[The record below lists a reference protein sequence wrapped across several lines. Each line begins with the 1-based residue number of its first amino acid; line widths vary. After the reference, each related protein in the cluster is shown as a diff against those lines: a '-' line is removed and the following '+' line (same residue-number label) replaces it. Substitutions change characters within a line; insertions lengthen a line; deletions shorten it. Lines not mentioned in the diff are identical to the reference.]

1 VANSVGP
8 PSDAGQ
14 EGHFPG
20 PPGQPPAAATPPAKL
35 RPARAW
41 YWVALVVFLAGVGW
55 VGGGVYLVAERVD
68 SFQRVPLPGE
78 GEVSLD
84 HSGGYVIYYEGP
96 GAETGNIPDFT
107 VNVTPRSAS
116 AAVQGLEH
124 YESSVIYSFGSRE
137 GRAVFTL
144 QVASPGTFLIEA
156 TGGPATSGDSSLAI
170 GSSIA
175 GRIVGILVPSAV
187 LMVVAVGGAIAIA
200 IVRRRR
206 RRSTTDYP
214 PPPSG
219 GYPPAPPPV
228 EGPPSEPEWKR
239 KARRREVFAA
249 IGVGAVLLVAIIAA
263 GVAGGDTD
271 AGTTAGVPATTEEPA
286 TTEAAEPDPETTDAP
301 AVTTSAVP
309 VPAGPTTV
317 AMGQSIDVVIDAE
330 FEQGKTYATVTLAN
344 PTTAEVEPGE
354 FGMEPTN
361 GLFLVVDANVAVL
374 ANSQGTFA
382 IADFDFTFVG
392 GDGSVYEV
400 GFATEFGPT
409 LDAELLTL
417 DAKLSAGQKAS
428 GKLVFDIPHDKLAG
442 GKVQLVDTYEDY
454 GEPLAFW
461 TL

>member
-1 VANSVGP
+1 VANSVSP

-20 PPGQPPAAATPPAKL
+20 PPGQPPSAATPPPAKL

-41 YWVALVVFLAGVGW
+41 YWVALVVFLAGPAWLGW
-55 VGGGVYLVAERVD
+55 GLHLLDERVD

-96 GAETGNIPDFT
+96 GADTGNIPDFT
-107 VNVTPRSAS
+107 VTVTPRSAS
-116 AAVQGLEH
+116 AAVQSLEP
-124 YESSVIYSFGSRE
+124 YESSVTYSFGSRE
-137 GRAVFTL
+137 GRAILTL

-156 TGGPATSGDSSLAI
+156 PDAPATSGDSSLAI

-175 GRIVGILVPSAV
+175 GRIVVIALPSAL
-187 LMVVAVGGAIAIA
+187 LMLVAVGGAIAIA
-200 IVRRRR
+200 IVRHRRK
-206 RRSTTDYP
+206 RSMTEYP

-219 GYPPAPPPV
+219 GYPPPPPPPPPV
-228 EGPPSEPEWKR
+228 EGPPTEPDWKR
-239 KARRREVFAA
+239 TARRRELFAA
-249 IGVGAVLLVAIIAA
+249 IGVGAVLLVAIIVA

-271 AGTTAGVPATTEEPA
+271 PGTTAGKPATTEEPA
-286 TTEAAEPDPETTDAP
+286 TTKATEPDPETTDAP
-301 AVTTSAVP
+301 AVTTSTVP

-317 AMGQSIDVVIDAE
+317 AMGQSVDVVLDTG
-330 FEQGKTYATVTLAN
+330 FEQDEIHATVTLAS

-354 FGMEPTN
+354 FGLEPTN

-374 ANSQGTFA
+374 PDSQGAYNIGGFA
-382 IADFDFTFVG
+382 FHFVG
-392 GDGSVYEV
+392 GDGSVYEI
-400 GFATEFGPT
+400 GIATEFGPRLGY
-409 LDAELLTL
+409 LD
-417 DAKLSAGQKAS
+417 LSAGEKAS
-428 GKLVFDIPHDKLAG
+428 GKLIFDIPPDKLAG
-442 GKVQLVDTYEDY
+442 GKVQLDDTYEDY